1 MKLKGGRVCNC
12 VPDGFFLRII
22 PSVLVAFLYANS
34 KTDFGA
40 VPELRDDISEAGPLP
55 MSLRLLSYFTEG
67 YLWSVWLNALPPS
80 K

>member
-1 MKLKGGRVCNC
+1 MCKVVGKVMPRQCAG
-12 VPDGFFLRII
+12 GFFENN
-22 PSVLVAFLYANS
+22 PPAVVVLLYANS
-34 KTDFGA
+34 KTDPGDG
-40 VPELRDDISEAGPLP
+40 PELRDDISEAGPLP